1 MHWLSRNTRLADSTA
16 RQWTV
21 NSYKTETSAVSRQNK
36 TKKQTKISPVF
47 PHLLLFCKT
56 IVLFSRNLVHI
67 HIMWL
72 WLLWS
77 SHASNVVSCCFIN
90 FMEKGWDRRHL
101 HQKWRERMPIWP
113 NDVKN
118 PKRVTS
124 LTQMRKQRDGKTK
137 AGATLPPVELFRSA
151 IDRQMKLLCFGWQ
164 SANLILC
171 LFEAS
176 FGEQSLNNATWELVS
191 ETKVTLWK

>member
-67 HIMWL
+67 HILWL

-77 SHASNVVSCCFIN
+77 SHASNVVSCSF
-90 FMEKGWDRRHL
+90 FQFHGKGLRQTTSSQEMKRAHA
-101 HQKWRERMPIWP
+101 HMTKWRQKSKTRHFLDANEKTERWQ
-113 NDVKN
+113 NESRGN
-118 PKRVTS
+118 TS
-124 LTQMRKQRDGKTK
+124 ASGVISFRHRPANKVALFWLTKCK
-137 AGATLPPVELFRSA
+137 PHSV
-151 IDRQMKLLCFGWQ
+151 
-164 SANLILC
+164 
-171 LFEAS
+171 
-176 FGEQSLNNATWELVS
+176 LVWS
-191 ETKVTLWK
+191 